1 VTLPARTVQV
11 DRLILARLRGFCA
24 GVVRA
29 IDVVEKALEVCGK
42 PVYVRHEIIHNRYV
56 VDELRRKG
64 AVFVEE
70 LSEVPPGSWL
80 IFSAHGVGPQ
90 VRREAADRNLRV
102 IDATCPLVMKVH
114 FEAIS
119 YAKQGYSIILLGHS
133 HHVEAIGTFGE
144 APESIQVVGSVEG
157 AEKVQVR
164 DPERVAYLTQ
174 TTLSLDDTAGILD
187 VLKRR
192 FPKLAG
198 PSKDDICYATQNRQN
213 AVKSL
218 VPKVDALLVLGAP
231 NSSNSLRLREV
242 SEKLGRRAYLIE
254 TAKDIRDEWL
264 QDVRT
269 LGLTASASA
278 PEVLVQE
285 VIEHCRRTYGVREVL
300 EDETVTENMRFSIPQ
315 ELEKLV
321 QEKRGG
327 NRS

>member
-1 VTLPARTVQV
+1 MSVPAGAVRVDTLV
-11 DRLILARLRGFCA
+11 LAHLRGFCA

-29 IDVVEKALEVCGK
+29 IDVVEKALEVCGG
-42 PVYVRHEIIHNRYV
+42 PVYVRHEIIHNRHV
-56 VDELRRKG
+56 VEELRRKG

-80 IFSAHGVGPQ
+80 IFSAHGVGPE
-90 VRREAADRNLRV
+90 VRREAAERKLRV

-114 FEAIS
+114 FEAVS
-119 YAKQGYSIILLGHS
+119 YAKAGYAIILIGHRR
-133 HHVEAIGTFGE
+133 HIETIGTLGE
-144 APESIQVVGSVEG
+144 APDAIRVVGSVEE
-157 AEKVQVR
+157 AEGVIVP

-174 TTLSLDDTAGILD
+174 TTLSLDDTAGIVA

-198 PSKDDICYATQNRQN
+198 PAKGDICYATQNRQN

-218 VPKVDALLVLGAP
+218 VPRVDLLLVLGAP

-242 SEKLGRRAYLIE
+242 AEKLGRPSYLIE
-254 TAKDIRDEWL
+254 NAADIRPEWL
-264 QDVRT
+264 AGVKT

-285 VIEHCRRTYGVREVL
+285 VITHCRREYGVREVL
-300 EDETVTENMRFSIPQ
+300 EDETVGENMRFSIPR

-321 QEKRGG
+321 EEKRGG
-327 NRS
+327 RP

>member
-1 VTLPARTVQV
+1 VSVPAGAVRVDTLV
-11 DRLILARLRGFCA
+11 LAHLRGFCA

-29 IDVVEKALEVCGK
+29 IDVVEKALEVCGG
-42 PVYVRHEIIHNRYV
+42 PVYVRHEIIHNRHV
-56 VDELRRKG
+56 VEELRRKG

-80 IFSAHGVGPQ
+80 IFSAHGVGPE
-90 VRREAADRNLRV
+90 VRREAAERKLRV

-114 FEAIS
+114 FEAVS
-119 YAKQGYSIILLGHS
+119 YAKAGYAIILIGHRR
-133 HHVEAIGTFGE
+133 HIETIGTLGE
-144 APESIQVVGSVEG
+144 APDAIRVVGSVEE
-157 AEKVQVR
+157 AEGVIVP

-174 TTLSLDDTAGILD
+174 TTLSLDDTAGIVA

-198 PSKDDICYATQNRQN
+198 PAKGDICYATQNRQN

-218 VPKVDALLVLGAP
+218 VPRVDLLLVLGAP

-242 SEKLGRRAYLIE
+242 AEKLGRPSYLIE
-254 TAKDIRDEWL
+254 NAADIRPEWL
-264 QDVRT
+264 AGVKT

-285 VIEHCRRTYGVREVL
+285 VITHCRREYGVREVL
-300 EDETVTENMRFSIPQ
+300 EDETVGENMRFSIPR

-321 QEKRGG
+321 EEKRGG
-327 NRS
+327 RP